1 MKKQLFVL
9 LSSFLLAG
17 CTQAQGNPK
26 DEKEKEKENTNEAY
40 GAFLGRSEN
49 DTTGFE
55 NYKYISIE
63 LDEYQDSTIKELD
76 TKGIYTFAYLNVGS
90 LENYRDYYD
99 QFKHLSIG
107 VYEDWEDE
115 VWINVSDSSW
125 QNFVVNNLAK
135 SFKQRGA
142 YGVYMDNVDVY
153 TIAKEKHLNYESFA
167 LGLKNIIK
175 GVSNLG
181 LKVMI
186 NGGSE
191 FLDDM
196 NDNNDN
202 IFNSVWGY
210 HQEEVFSLI
219 EDYDK
224 NIFGK
229 QDEEDSSYYKEVASF
244 MKKKGK
250 EIFFLEYTKDN
261 NLISQIKSYCESKNY
276 HYYVSSTINLD

>member
-1 MKKQLFVL
+1 M
-9 LSSFLLAG
+9 G
-17 CTQAQGNPK
+17 CTPTQQEQ
-26 DEKEKEKENTNEAY
+26 EKEESKTTDAY
-40 GAFLGRSEN
+40 GAFLGRSN
-49 DTTGFE
+49 DNTQGFE
-55 NYKYISIE
+55 NYKYISLE
-63 LDEYQDSTIKELD
+63 LDEYKDSTIQNLN

-99 QFKHLSIG
+99 DFKHLSIG

-115 VWINVSDSSW
+115 VWIDISDTSW
-125 QNFVVNNLAK
+125 QNFVVNSLAK
-135 SFKQRGA
+135 SFKERGA
-142 YGVYMDNVDVY
+142 YGVYMDNADVY
-153 TIAKEKHLNYESFA
+153 TLAKEEKLNYQSYA

-175 GVSNLG
+175 GVADLG

-196 NDNNDN
+196 NDKNDN
-202 IFNSVWGY
+202 IFDSIWGY

-219 EDYDK
+219 INYDE

-229 QDEEDSSYYKEVASF
+229 QDEEDSSYYKEVAAF

-261 NLISQIKSYCESKNY
+261 HLISEIKNYCEAKNY
-276 HYYVSSTINLD
+276 HYYVASNINLE